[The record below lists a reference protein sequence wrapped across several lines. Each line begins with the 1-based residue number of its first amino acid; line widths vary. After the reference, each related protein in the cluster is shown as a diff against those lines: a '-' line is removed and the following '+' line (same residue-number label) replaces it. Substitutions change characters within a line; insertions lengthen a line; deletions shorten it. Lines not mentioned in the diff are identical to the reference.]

1 MEYVTADVYLPAS
14 AKVYHLRFPQDLNVQ
29 VAAMLTAKS
38 LSELSEGNY
47 LPSKASCLAWR
58 GNGALLDMT
67 KTLHECGVINSSE
80 LLLI

>member
-1 MEYVTADVYLPAS
+1 MEYILTDVYLPAS
-14 AKVYHLRFPQDLNVQ
+14 ARVYHLKYPQDLNVQ

-58 GNGALLDMT
+58 DTGVLLDMDN
-67 KTLHECGVINSSE
+67 TLHECGVVNSSE